1 MGKSRKL
8 VQVVAQAR
16 QITEDGVVFLKDI
29 LHDLGI
35 DGSFSDIFGQCTESC
50 HPRPVTDDV
59 ILQGT
64 VSYGHG
70 PVLLLH
76 PARSR
81 TTAFVLLFH
90 CSRINVYV
98 CICVNVSM
106 CQCINVYLCKCTY
119 QRFLDSLRSLGLT
132 LSLEQKRKNDRW
144 RCPIVSGMT
153 ALHLCH
159 RQSEATSG
167 RFSASENTTSL
178 TSLPFGMGPSV
189 LPVPVSMSS
198 SFRPSN
204 RTRLTLSF
212 P

>member
-1 MGKSRKL
+1 M
-8 VQVVAQAR
+8 
-16 QITEDGVVFLKDI
+16 FLDEV

-35 DGSFSDIFGQCTESC
+35 DGCLPDIFGQCAESRY
-50 HPRPVTDDV
+50 PRPVADDI
-59 ILQGT
+59 ILQSA

-70 PVLLLH
+70 PALLLH

-81 TTAFVLLFH
+81 ATAFVLLFH

-98 CICVNVSM
+98 CICVNVS
-106 CQCINVYLCKCTY
+106 NVYLCKCTY
-119 QRFLDSLRSLGLT
+119 QRFLDSLRSLGIT

-144 RCPIVSGMT
+144 RCPIGSGMT

-159 RQSEATSG
+159 RQSEATNG

-189 LPVPVSMSS
+189 LPS
-198 SFRPSN
+198 
-204 RTRLTLSF
+204 
-212 P
+212 